1 MVLFIVLLMVWFM
14 VWFMVSIIMFFLN
27 MVDYPGL
34 GLETGLTIYLMRGP
48 GTNQSPL
55 LQGTDQ
61 SEIPGHGNTPG
72 HWLVS
77 DVLL

>member
-1 MVLFIVLLMVWFM
+1 MLIFGH
-14 VWFMVSIIMFFLN
+14 

-48 GTNQSPL
+48 GSNQSPS
-55 LQGTDQ
+55 LQETDQ